1 MKTLYGIL
9 AITLA
14 INVMAAAAGY
24 ADNTYHNLAGG
35 AFSQDWSNTGLI
47 TSDDNWAGAPS
58 IIGYR
63 GDGLVSAT
71 GVDPQAV
78 TADQATVDV
87 NANKTDPSGTVFNTG
102 GVTEFEIANSTI
114 AIKGSGTARAP
125 FLLIHLNTTGVSG
138 VTISYNIRD
147 IDASARDT
155 VSPFALQYRLGASGN
170 FTNLPAGYV
179 ADATEANAN
188 TKITAV
194 SATLPAV
201 AENQA
206 QVQARI
212 ITTDAFDAD
221 EFVGIDDIAVFSTT
235 TTTTIASTT
244 TTSAATT
251 TTSAATT
258 TTLPISVGGV
268 VHYIGE

>member
-1 MKTLYGIL
+1 MKTSYGIL

-14 INVMAAAAGY
+14 INVMVAAAGY

-71 GVDPQAV
+71 GVDPQIV
-78 TADQATVDV
+78 TAVQATVDV

-114 AIKGSGTARAP
+114 ALKGSGTARAP

-155 VSPFALQYRLGASGN
+155 VSQFALQYRVGTSGS
-170 FTNLPAGYV
+170 FTNIPAGYV
-179 ADATEANAN
+179 ADATEANTG
-188 TKITAV
+188 TKITLV
-194 SATLPAV
+194 SAVLPAV

-221 EFVGIDDIAVFSTT
+221 EFVGIDDIAIFSTPATT
-235 TTTTIASTT
+235 TTTTTTSTT
-244 TTSAATT
+244 TTSAA
-251 TTSAATT
+251 AT

>member
-1 MKTLYGIL
+1 M
-9 AITLA
+9 
-14 INVMAAAAGY
+14 
-24 ADNTYHNLAGG
+24 
-35 AFSQDWSNTGLI
+35 
-47 TSDDNWAGAPS
+47 
-58 IIGYR
+58 
-63 GDGLVSAT
+63 
-71 GVDPQAV
+71 
-78 TADQATVDV
+78 
-87 NANKTDPSGTVFNTG
+87 
-102 GVTEFEIANSTI
+102 TEFEIADSTI
-114 AIKGSGTARAP
+114 ALKGSGTARAP

-155 VSPFALQYRLGASGN
+155 VSQFALQYRVGTSGN

-179 ADATEANAN
+179 ADATEANTD
-188 TKITAV
+188 TKITIV
-194 SATLPAV
+194 SAVLPAV